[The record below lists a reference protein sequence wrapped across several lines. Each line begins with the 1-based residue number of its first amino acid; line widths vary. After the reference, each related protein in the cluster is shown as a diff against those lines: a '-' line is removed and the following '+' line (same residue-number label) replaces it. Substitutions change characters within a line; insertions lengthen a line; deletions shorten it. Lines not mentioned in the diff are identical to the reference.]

1 MGSIRTRGAK
11 NQLYIDF
18 RYDGKR
24 YREATGLS
32 DTPKNRAKVEQKLEI
47 VEEQIASGVFVYG
60 DHFGKPEASVK
71 KEPVV
76 PISTA
81 APLISAVPSIQH
93 CSVTFAEFFAEWLQ
107 ENRVLWRNSHIKN
120 IESMQKRYYV
130 PYFGQRKLSEIVR
143 ADILKFRSFL
153 ATRPGR
159 GKNKNLSNNRIN
171 KILDPLKRV
180 FEEAAE
186 RYQIPNPYVRIKPLK
201 IRKSDV
207 HPFTL
212 TEVNKIINNVRKD
225 YTNYYTVRFFT
236 GLRTGEID
244 GLKWKYVDFE
254 RRQLLIRE
262 TVVDGEEEYTKT
274 DYSQRAI
281 DMSGPVYKALQDQK
295 KATAHLSEYVFC
307 NLNGEHLEHNNVTK
321 RVWYPLLERLGLDK
335 RRPYQSR
342 HTSATLWLAAGENP
356 EWIASQMGHA
366 NTEMLFKV
374 YSRFVPNLTRRDG
387 SAFEKL
393 VEEHQSNEESK

>member
-11 NQLYIDF
+11 KQLYIDF
-18 RYDGKR
+18 RFEGKR

-32 DTPKNRAKVEQKLEI
+32 DTPKNRAKVESKLEA
-47 VEEQIASGVFVYG
+47 VEEQIASGEFEYG
-60 DHFGKPEASVK
+60 DHFGKPEVVTGKTHAVSIEPAQPAVSVASSNHYCNVSF
-71 KEPVV
+71 E
-76 PISTA
+76 
-81 APLISAVPSIQH
+81 
-93 CSVTFAEFFAEWLQ
+93 EFFAEWLQ
-107 ENRVLWRNSHIKN
+107 ENKVLWRNSHVKN
-120 IESMQKRYYV
+120 IESMQKRYYL
-130 PYFGQRKLSEIVR
+130 PYFGKRGLAEIAR

-153 ATRPGR
+153 ATQPGR
-159 GKNKNLSNNRIN
+159 GKNKTLSNNRIN
-171 KILDPLKRV
+171 KVLDPLKRV
-180 FEEAAE
+180 FEEASD
-186 RYQIPNPYVRIKPLK
+186 RYQIPNAYVRIKPLK

-207 HPFTL
+207 QPFTL
-212 TEVNKIINNVRKD
+212 TEVSTIINKVRKD
-225 YTNYYTVRFFT
+225 YKNYYTVRFFT

-254 RRQLLIRE
+254 RRQLLVRE

-274 DYSQRAI
+274 DYSQRTI
-281 DMSGPVYKALQDQK
+281 DLSGPVYNALLDQK
-295 KATAHLSEYVFC
+295 KATGHLSQYVFC
-307 NLNGEHLEHNNVTK
+307 NLNGEPLEHNNVTK
-321 RVWYPLLERLGLDK
+321 RIWYPLLERLGLDR

-342 HTSATLWLAAGENP
+342 HTAATLWLAAGESP

-393 VEEHQSNEESK
+393 VQEHQDKNS

>member
-11 NQLYIDF
+11 KLLYIDF
-18 RYDGKR
+18 RHDGRR

-32 DTPKNRAKVEQKLEI
+32 DSLKNRTEVEKKLEI
-47 VEEQIASGVFVYG
+47 IEAQIASGKFVFG
-60 DHFGKPEASVK
+60 DHFGKPEASMK

-76 PISTA
+76 LLPSA
-81 APLISAVPSIQH
+81 APIAGAVSFTQH
-93 CSVTFAEFFAEWLQ
+93 CTVTFAAFFDEWLQ
-107 ENRVLWRNSHIKN
+107 ENKVLWRKSHIKN

-130 PYFGQRKLSEIVR
+130 PYFGQQKLSEIVR

-153 ATRPGR
+153 ATQPGR
-159 GKNKNLSNNRIN
+159 GKNKTLTNNRIN

-186 RYQIPNPYVRIKPLK
+186 RYQISNPYMRIKPLK

-212 TEVNKIINNVRKD
+212 NEVNKIINSVRKD
-225 YTNYYTVRFFT
+225 YKNYYTVRFFT

-262 TVVDGEEEYTKT
+262 TIVDGEEEYTKT
-274 DYSQRAI
+274 DYSQRTI
-281 DMSGPVYKALQDQK
+281 DLSSPVYKALQDQK
-295 KATAHLSEYVFC
+295 KATGHLSYYVFC

-393 VEEHQSNEESK
+393 VEEHQSNE